1 MKRLIKILSRLPLG
15 FHYGVANGILY
26 PLAYYILR
34 YRRGVVYKN
43 LRNSFPDKS
52 ESEIQAIAKGFY
64 HHLADTI
71 AEIIYGYTISQEEMN
86 ERVQFLHLDE
96 LEQAIHT
103 HGAAMV
109 MLGHLA
115 NWEWMAEVGNRFTP
129 PIQEVSVYRRLK
141 NRSMDELM
149 LDIRNQR
156 GAEMV
161 EKNQI
166 LRAVIKNRQE
176 GRLIAYGM
184 LSDQKPNP
192 NSSHFWTTFL
202 NQDTAFLDGS
212 EVLARK
218 FDYPVFYFYITSPKR
233 GYYIIDVRTLSVNPV
248 NEPEWAITSKYAQIL
263 ESNILEQP
271 SLWLWSHNRW
281 KHKRG

>member
-52 ESEIQAIAKGFY
+52 ESEIKTIAKGFY
-64 HHLADTI
+64 HHLADII
-71 AEIIYGYTISQEEMN
+71 AEIIYGYSVSDKEMN
-86 ERVQFLHLDE
+86 QRVQYQHIDLIED
-96 LEQAIHT
+96 AIRT
-103 HGAAMV
+103 HGGAIV
-109 MLGHLA
+109 MLGHLG
-115 NWEWMAEVGNRFTP
+115 NWEWTADIGNRLTP
-129 PIQEVSVYRRLK
+129 PLREVSIYRRLK
-141 NRSMDELM
+141 NKSMNELM
-149 LDIRNQR
+149 LDIRAQR

-161 EKNQI
+161 EMKQI
-166 LRAVIKNRQE
+166 LRAMIKNHQQ
-176 GRLIAYGM
+176 GRLIGYGM
-184 LSDQKPNP
+184 IADQKPSP
-192 NSSHFWTTFL
+192 TSSHFWTTFL

-218 FDYPVFYFYITSPKR
+218 FNYPVFYFYITSPQR
-233 GYYIIDVRTLSVNPV
+233 GYYNIDIRTISENPV
-248 NEPEWAITSKYAQIL
+248 NETEWTITQKYANLL
-263 ESNILEQP
+263 ETNILEQP

>member
-1 MKRLIKILSRLPLG
+1 MKRLVKILSRLPLNV
-15 FHYGVANGILY
+15 HYGLTNGILY
-26 PLAYYILR
+26 PLAYYVLR

-52 ESEIQAIAKGFY
+52 EAEIQALAKGFY

-71 AEIIYGYTISQEEMN
+71 AEIIYGYTIPQAEMN

-96 LEQAIHT
+96 LEQAIHA

-129 PIQEVSVYRRLK
+129 PIQEFSVYRQLK
-141 NRSMDELM
+141 NKAMDALM
-149 LDIRNQR
+149 LDIRAQR
-156 GAEMV
+156 GAQMV
-161 EKNQI
+161 EKKQI
-166 LRAVIKNRQE
+166 LRAVVKNRQE
-176 GRLIAYGM
+176 GRLIGYGM

-192 NSSHFWTTFL
+192 NSSRFWTTFL
-202 NQDTAFLDGS
+202 HQDTAFLDGS

-233 GYYIIDVRTLSVNPV
+233 GYYIIDVRTITLDPV
-248 NEPEWAITSKYAQIL
+248 HEPEWAITSKYAQLL
-263 ESNILEQP
+263 EMNILEDP
-271 SLWLWSHNRW
+271 TRWLWSHNRW

>member
-52 ESEIQAIAKGFY
+52 ESEIKAIAKGFY

-71 AEIIYGYTISQEEMN
+71 AEIIYGYSVSDKEMN
-86 ERVQFLHLDE
+86 QRVQYQHIDLIED
-96 LEQAIHT
+96 AIRT
-103 HGAAMV
+103 HGGAIV
-109 MLGHLA
+109 MLGHLG
-115 NWEWMAEVGNRFTP
+115 NWEWTADIGNRLTP
-129 PIQEVSVYRRLK
+129 PLREVSIYRRLK
-141 NRSMDELM
+141 NKSMNELM
-149 LDIRNQR
+149 LDIRAQR

-161 EKNQI
+161 EMKQI
-166 LRAVIKNRQE
+166 LRAMIKNHQQ
-176 GRLIAYGM
+176 GRLIGYGM
-184 LSDQKPNP
+184 IADQKPSP
-192 NSSHFWTTFL
+192 TSSHFWTTFL

-212 EVLARK
+212 EVLAHK
-218 FDYPVFYFYITSPKR
+218 FNYPVFYFYITSPQR
-233 GYYIIDVRTLSVNPV
+233 GYYNIDIRTIAENPV
-248 NEPEWAITSKYAQIL
+248 NETEWTITQKYANLL
-263 ESNILEQP
+263 ETNILEQP